1 MKVSIEVVNLGEVLE
16 SLEEEVNTSGDE
28 LRKAIIETALF
39 IEREA
44 VNNINIMRAVD
55 TGRLKNSIHTEA
67 KGLNSYRGSAA
78 NEPGDEKFSVN
89 PKDEFEAI
97 VGTAVEYAKYVE
109 FGLGTNRRKG
119 ERPFLRRARD
129 KGEKYLWKILRR

>member
-1 MKVSIEVVNLGEVLE
+1 MIKFEVINLGEVLE
-16 SLEEEVNTSGDE
+16 SMDIEVDKTGNE

-67 KGLNSYRGSAA
+67 KGLNSYNGSAA
-78 NEPGDEKFSVN
+78 NEPGDEKFSIS

-109 FGLGTNRRKG
+109 FGLGTNRKYG
-119 ERPFLRRARD
+119 ERPFLRKARD
-129 KGEKYLWKILRR
+129 SGEVFLWKKLTK